1 MARPYGENIK
11 TRRVELGIT
20 RSELA
25 AMIDRSYQHIYNLE
39 TEENTAD
46 PAVLSRIATAL
57 RLPLDQVMRPEEK
70 RPRPSPTSHPR
81 PPPPTPR
88 GENGAASADDVR
100 VLA

>member
-25 AMIDRSYQHIYNLE
+25 AMIDRSYQHVYNLE
-39 TEENTAD
+39 AEENTAD

-57 RLPLDQVMRPEEK
+57 RLPLNQVMRPEEK
-70 RPRPSPTSHPR
+70 RA
-81 PPPPTPR
+81 PR
-88 GENGAASADDVR
+88 GKNGATSADEAR
-100 VLA
+100 ILT